1 MFYSSCA
8 FLLLL
13 LASLL
18 NVFGGLE
25 WVGHAFA
32 YVAHLVFLRYVW
44 IRTQRYA
51 VANRRTVNLVPHL
64 PI

>member
-1 MFYSSCA
+1 MFYSSCDI
-8 FLLLL
+8 LLLL
-13 LASLL
+13 LAPLL

-32 YVAHLVFLRYVW
+32 YIAHLVFLRYVW
-44 IRTQRYA
+44 IRTQRA
-51 VANRRTVNLVPHL
+51 AAANRRTVNLVTHL